1 MRDSR
6 LKYRNR
12 VALNVASLVTA
23 LLHPIL
29 MVRHRAKLGYWANPA
44 WPRRY
49 SEKMLWRKLFDHNP
63 LFVRVTDKL
72 SGRAYVTSRLPD
84 LPQPALIWSG
94 TSAADIP
101 DSIMHGPAIIKATN
115 SSGAN
120 FVLRD
125 GQPDRNTIDRRTHR
139 LLRPGGLRRKE
150 EWAYGPIEGQLIAEE
165 LLPLGGGNLPTDL
178 KVYVAAGKACCVW
191 ATDKL
196 GHRSLTL
203 SPDGTPLPGRDEI
216 YPNEAD
222 ALPFTDK
229 LGDLSREAAR
239 LALPL
244 AADFDMVRVDFLVTE
259 SGLYGGELTIYSS
272 GGYDTWTNPEISA
285 RIEKAWDL
293 RRSDFLKR
301 PHSGLLRHYC
311 EALIAA
317 ETARLDQENDQAPR
331 FF

>member
-49 SEKMLWRKLFDHNP
+49 SEKMLWRKLFDRNP

-203 SPDGTPLPGRDEI
+203 SPDGTPLP
-216 YPNEAD
+216 
-222 ALPFTDK
+222 
-229 LGDLSREAAR
+229 
-239 LALPL
+239 L